1 MKVYKMK
8 TFLLSS
14 LILLAIPSY
23 AAKDNEASKPSQE
36 QKDEHEEENELP
48 AGITFFKDETGEF
61 SLRPNVL
68 KNFGIA
74 FTPIIKDKSGFKVPS
89 ESIVSSLKVT
99 SVFIFYNNMFRNLKV
114 KVVDT
119 AQSVTYISSTE
130 NLTDL
135 KVVSKGS
142 NFLKTILLSLEE
154 GPSEGH

>member
-1 MKVYKMK
+1 MKNL
-8 TFLLSS
+8 FLSS

-23 AAKDNEASKPSQE
+23 AAKDHEASKSSQV
-36 QKDEHEEENELP
+36 KDEHEEENELP

-61 SLRPNVL
+61 SLRSNAI

-74 FTPIIKDKSGFKVPS
+74 FTPVIKDKVGFKIPS

-99 SVFIFYNNMFRNLKV
+99 SVFIFSSNMFRNLEV
-114 KVVDT
+114 KVIDT
-119 AQSVTYISSTE
+119 AQNVTYISSAE
-130 NLTDL
+130 DLTDL
-135 KVVSKGS
+135 QVVSKGS